1 MAERGEKAMAQKD
14 RFDWL
19 LLVIIFSLLLSVVL
33 GAVAKRSIMW
43 RANVKRE
50 ILRDIL
56 RHEVLGD
63 KP

>member
-1 MAERGEKAMAQKD
+1 MAQKD

>member
-1 MAERGEKAMAQKD
+1 MAKKE

-19 LLVIIFSLLLSVVL
+19 LLVIIFSFLLSVVL

-43 RANVKRE
+43 RASVKRE
-50 ILRDIL
+50 ILRDII
-56 RHEVLGD
+56 RHEVLED